1 MYVFVCITRLT
12 SWVASKQPQ
21 MWAYTPPT
29 KSSKQSSEWIVFARV
44 PTCYATRH
52 CRRRCCRRISSLS
65 FLITP
70 QFAMLDLHT
79 TRFIHDHDSSWHD
92 KLIRRRSIWR
102 IRCLVRTPLSLSHCS
117 MPRRSVCVIFKSS
130 RILSK
135 LLRFVLSLL
144 LPVCLFFSL
153 SCLCFIE
160 VRLICFF
167 VVVGVL
173 AFVVLFCL
181 FCVLKFSRLFVVHWS
196 HTMCLK
202 IVSFPLCCFCWTG
215 VCAYILFLYWSL
227 CFVYLFNKWVCN
239 VCVCVPHCVSL

>member
-173 AFVVLFCL
+173 AFVVILFILCAQVLTPFRRSLITHNVLKNCLFSLVLFLLSWCVCLHIILILVVMFCL
-181 FCVLKFSRLFVVHWS
+181 F
-196 HTMCLK
+196 
-202 IVSFPLCCFCWTG
+202 I
-215 VCAYILFLYWSL
+215 
-227 CFVYLFNKWVCN
+227 
-239 VCVCVPHCVSL
+239 

>member
-117 MPRRSVCVIFKSS
+117 IPAVLCVSFSRVHAFWANCCVLFYLSYFQCAFSFLSVA
-130 RILSK
+130 
-135 LLRFVLSLL
+135 FVLLKLGWFASLL
-144 LPVCLFFSL
+144 LLVFLLSL
-153 SCLCFIE
+153 
-160 VRLICFF
+160 
-167 VVVGVL
+167 
-173 AFVVLFCL
+173 LFCL

-202 IVSFPLCCFCWTG
+202 IVSFPLCCFCWAG